1 MVLRQFYAK
10 RIRVPHMPTIRKRGK
25 RWRAEVAKNGVRKSG
40 SFSTKREAQ
49 EWAYEVEDNI
59 DDLKSG
65 IHYLHEAIIRYSDE
79 ESPKHKGKRWEQI
92 KLNKL
97 LSEIPDRP
105 LSELASDDVVK
116 WRNER
121 LKHVSESS
129 VRREMGIFNQVLNTA
144 VKEWGWLAVNP
155 SEGVKRPQEH
165 RARQRLISQKEINA
179 ITLNLGFTMET
190 DVTMKKQEIAIIFLI
205 AIETAMRSGEI
216 ISLTWSQVN
225 LKKRV
230 VSLDKTKN
238 GDKRDVPLSSYA
250 VKLFKKIPTK
260 KGACFTVA
268 GNSFSTMFRK
278 ARDKAKIKDLHFHDS
293 RAEALTRLS
302 KKLDILELARMV
314 GHRDPR
320 SLMIYYRE
328 TAEEIAKKLD

>member
-1 MVLRQFYAK
+1 MA
-10 RIRVPHMPTIRKRGK
+10 TIRKRGK
-25 RWRAEVAKNGVRKSG
+25 KWRAEVSKYGVRKSG
-40 SFSTKREAQ
+40 TFGTKREAQ
-49 EWAYEVEDNI
+49 EWAFLVEDNI
-59 DDLKSG
+59 NDIKEG
-65 IHYLHEAIIRYSDE
+65 VHYLHEAINRYADE
-79 ESPKHKGKRWEQI
+79 ESPKHKGERWEKI

-97 LSEIPDRP
+97 LTEIDDLP
-105 LSELASDDVVK
+105 LSDLTSDHFVK

-121 LKHVSESS
+121 LKHVSASS
-129 VRREMGIFNQVLNTA
+129 VRREMGIFNQVINTA
-144 VKEWGWLAVNP
+144 VKEWGWLKVNP

-165 RARQRLISQKEINA
+165 RARQRLIPQKEIDA

-190 DVTMKKQEIAIIFLI
+190 PIALKKQQIAVIFLI

-216 ISLTWSQVN
+216 ISLSWSQVD

-238 GDKRDVPLSSYA
+238 GDKRDVPLSSKA
-250 VKLFKKIPTK
+250 VDLFKILPTK
-260 KGACFTVA
+260 KGACFTISGQSMSA
-268 GNSFSTMFRK
+268 MFRK
-278 ARDKAKIKDLHFHDS
+278 ARDKANIKDLHFHDS